1 MSSSNSLPILL
12 VDDEAS
18 ILKASSLMLQNK
30 GFDNII
36 TEQDSSKV
44 MRLLA
49 SHPVAVAII
58 DLHMPAMS
66 GRELLSQIATTYP
79 DVVVIIQTAL
89 DETQS

>member
-1 MSSSNSLPILL
+1 MSSSNSLPILI

-18 ILKASSLMLQNK
+18 ILQASSLMLQNE

-49 SHPVAVAII
+49 SQPVAVAVV
-58 DLHMPAMS
+58 DLQMPTVS
-66 GRELLSQIATTYP
+66 GRELLSLIATSYP
-79 DVVVIIQTAL
+79 DVVVIVQTGL
-89 DETQS
+89 DET